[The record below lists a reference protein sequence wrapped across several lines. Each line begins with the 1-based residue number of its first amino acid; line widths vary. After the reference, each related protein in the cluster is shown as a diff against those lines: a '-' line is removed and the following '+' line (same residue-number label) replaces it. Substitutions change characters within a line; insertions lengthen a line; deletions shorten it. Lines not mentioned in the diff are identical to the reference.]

1 MFGDS
6 SQTFEVQLQPTIETT
21 LLRPLL
27 ILRTQ
32 MFRRKI
38 SLRLQATAPWAQA
51 SRSARMLASI
61 YHPALTSSHPSCV
74 HLYMIAYHVRTK
86 RVHACLFF
94 DPHSL

>member
-6 SQTFEVQLQPTIETT
+6 SQTFEVQLQPTIEPT

-27 ILRTQ
+27 ILHTQ
-32 MFRRKI
+32 MFRKI
-38 SLRLQATAPWAQA
+38 SPRLQATAPWAQA
-51 SRSARMLASI
+51 SRSARMLALI

-74 HLYMIAYHVRTK
+74 HLYMIAYRVRTK

-94 DPHSL
+94 D